1 MKHHWLIPWRN
12 ALMGKDPVM
21 RRHVFFVLLTLIPYV
36 VTASVITQSA
46 HLGLMRHDT
55 ALQLNLM
62 SAAIFTGMF
71 VLVRSGWSR
80 RFHDPV
86 LTFPHALLG
95 LCGCVLA
102 YTQLGD
108 HRGNVMILMAQT
120 IVLSMFRLQPVQVLQ
135 LGLFNTALLACAV
148 VGLSLSDPVH
158 YPFSLGLAHFLVGGS
173 TLLTLSLIGK
183 WVSDIRV
190 RIARQAKELSEAVH
204 TVQQMATTDMLTGAL
219 NRRVMADLAEAE
231 LRLSE
236 RSGTAMCVALIDLDH
251 FKHVNDQHGHHVGDL
266 VLRTFAQS
274 AQAQLR
280 RVDKLARWGG
290 EEFLLMLP
298 HANEQDSLAA
308 LERLRQ
314 ALETQAFEGHGQL
327 RVTLSAGIARPTPGE
342 SLEHLIERADMALY
356 AAKRQG
362 RNRCLLADGAPPPS
376 QPQTTSE
383 QVLP

>member
-1 MKHHWLIPWRN
+1 MTHHWLIPWRN
-12 ALMGKDPVM
+12 ALMGNDPIT

-36 VTASVITQSA
+36 VTTGAIVQSA
-46 HLGLMRHDT
+46 HMGLMRHNT
-55 ALQLNLM
+55 ALLLNLM
-62 SAAIFTGMF
+62 SAGIFIGVF
-71 VLVRSGWSR
+71 ALVRSGWSR
-80 RFHDPV
+80 RFKDPV

-102 YTQLGD
+102 YTQLGNQ
-108 HRGNVMILMAQT
+108 RGNVMILMAQT
-120 IVLSMFRLQPVQVLQ
+120 IVLSMLRLQPVQVLQ

-148 VGLSLSDPVH
+148 LGLSLSDPVH
-158 YPFSLGLAHFLVGGS
+158 YPFSLGLTHFLVGGS

-183 WVSDIRV
+183 WVSDIRM
-190 RIARQAKELSEAVH
+190 RIAHQAKELSEALH

-231 LRLSE
+231 LKLSE

-251 FKHVNDQHGHHVGDL
+251 FKHVNDQHGHHAGDL
-266 VLRTFAQS
+266 VLRTFTQS

-280 RVDKLARWGG
+280 KVDKLARWGG

-308 LERLRQ
+308 LERLRH
-314 ALETQAFEGHGQL
+314 AMETLTFEGHAQL
-327 RVTLSAGIARPTPGE
+327 HVTMSAGIARPTPGE
-342 SLEHLIERADMALY
+342 SLEQVIERADIALY

-362 RNRCLLADGAPPPS
+362 RNRCLLADGSPPPLLR
-376 QPQTTSE
+376 QTPPAE
-383 QVLP
+383 VLP